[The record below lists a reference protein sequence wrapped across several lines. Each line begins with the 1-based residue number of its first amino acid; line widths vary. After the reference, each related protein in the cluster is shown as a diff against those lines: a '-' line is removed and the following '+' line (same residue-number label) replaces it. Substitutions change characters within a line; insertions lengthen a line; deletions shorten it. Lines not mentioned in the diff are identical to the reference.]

1 MESKVSSTSCFFP
14 QNGDVLKEGE
24 WCSINGTTG
33 EVIKGQKTVKKP
45 EISGDLGTFMKWVDA
60 KRRLKVLTNADTPE
74 DAKVALA
81 NGAQGIGLTRTEH
94 MFFATSQRI
103 AAVRRMIACTE
114 LQSPA
119 VGEALAELQKYQTQ
133 VSKVYGWV
141 SRV

>member
-1 MESKVSSTSCFFP
+1 L

-74 DAKVALA
+74 DAKVAIA
-81 NGAQGIGLTRTEH
+81 NGAQGIGLCRTEH

-119 VGEALAELQKYQTQ
+119 VTEALAELQKYQTQ
-133 VSKVYGWV
+133 VSSCFESGLSCTYITM
-141 SRV
+141 